1 MKQEEM
7 FITAALSVT
16 PSLVRRHFAA
26 GKKVFCCAFFF
37 WVGGGVRFSCLFTVH
52 ISSLLCMLIMGST
65 KDADRKIALH

>member
-1 MKQEEM
+1 M

-16 PSLVRRHFAA
+16 PSLIRQHFAA
-26 GKKVFCCAFFF
+26 GKKVFCCAFFG
-37 WVGGGVRFSCLFTVH
+37 WGGVKFSCLFTMH